1 MGIEIRKPASVEEYK
16 ALEWLQAEI
25 WGTTMDIVPV
35 PLLVTMAKEG
45 GVVLIALDGGKPVGF
60 AFGFPGLTAERRL
73 RFASHQA
80 GVLQA
85 YQDRGLG
92 YQIKLAQREAAL
104 AKGFDWI
111 VWTFDPLQSRNGAFN
126 LRKLGAVCRTYL
138 PNLYGDMDDELNRG
152 LPSDR
157 FQVDWWLNSP
167 HVIDHLAGRGASPDP
182 AHLDYPILNAATRAK
197 GELALPPETVAL
209 PTTPA
214 CLVEIPVD
222 LARLK
227 REAPEAALQWRLQ
240 TRQIFETAFA
250 SGYTAIEMVRH
261 GGRNYYLLQ
270 KDWNNEENFR

>member
-1 MGIEIRKPASVEEYK
+1 MAIEIRKPASVEEYK

-25 WGTTMDIVPV
+25 WGTASDIVPV

-45 GVVLIALDGGKPVGF
+45 GVVLIALDEGKPVGF
-60 AFGFPGLTAERRL
+60 AFGFPALAPDGRL
-73 RFASHQA
+73 KLASHQA

-92 YQIKLAQREAAL
+92 YQVKLAQREVAL
-104 AKGFDWI
+104 AKGFAL
-111 VWTFDPLQSRNGAFN
+111 VTWTFDPLQGRNGAFN
-126 LRKLGAVCRTYL
+126 LRKLGAVCKTYL

-157 FQVDWWLNSP
+157 FQVDWWLASP
-167 HVIDHLAGRGASPDP
+167 HVSQRLEGRTAAPDLAK
-182 AHLDYPILNAATRAK
+182 LDYPILNAASQAE
-197 GELALPPETVAL
+197 GELALPPERFAL

-227 REAPEAALQWRLQ
+227 REVPAAALRWRLQ
-240 TRQIFETAFA
+240 TRQIFETAFEA
-250 SGYTAIEMVRH
+250 GYTAVDLLRYE
-261 GGRNYYLLQ
+261 GRNYYLLQ
-270 KDWNNEENFR
+270 KDWTLGI